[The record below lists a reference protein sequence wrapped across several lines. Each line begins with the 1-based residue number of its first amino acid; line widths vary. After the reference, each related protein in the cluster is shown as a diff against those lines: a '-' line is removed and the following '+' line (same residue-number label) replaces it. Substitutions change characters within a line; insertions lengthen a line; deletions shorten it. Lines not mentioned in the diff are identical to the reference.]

1 MEDILKIME
10 EENEIKED
18 MTTEIIGFN
27 FSKDEINN
35 AINNILDELKP
46 KFNSIF
52 DVSMFLGNVAKKLIS
67 TLVDSNLKIKD
78 KYRVIFEINR
88 TVIDELEE
96 RGIITMDLAFQFR
109 EMFKDD
115 NEVKDIVYSVSDFF
129 DSSPEEKTMMI
140 SSAISG
146 FIGKFL
152 TN

>member
-1 MEDILKIME
+1 MDDILKIME
-10 EENEIKED
+10 EENEIKD
-18 MTTEIIGFN
+18 DTTTEIIRFN
-27 FSKDEINN
+27 FSKDDINN

-46 KFNSIF
+46 KFNTVF

-78 KYRVIFEINR
+78 KYRVIFEINK

-115 NEVKDIVYSVSDFF
+115 SEVKDIVYSVSDFF
-129 DSSPEEKTMMI
+129 DSSPEERTRMI